1 MCSYDFCMLLEC
13 GCVTICTSGLFND
26 CFITVISFDLICKR
40 MKRRIVKSRVM
51 MKRRKLHAIGVF

>member
-1 MCSYDFCMLLEC
+1 MLLEC
-13 GCVTICTSGLFND
+13 GCVKICTSGLFND